1 MPPALPTGPVNAPS
15 PPHTPHS
22 SPPARWGREE
32 TLRGRAPRVAPSRV
46 EQPRGA
52 AGRARSAR
60 RGRQTTAASP
70 GEAREDRE
78 EHPRCPYPKK
88 PAPSPS
94 IHHPLPSVPAAP
106 RRAPRPRLLPG
117 AYILRPGPGPGPVP
131 VPGGFPG
138 GPPAAFSGTVGH
150 GSARAGAP
158 RVGAGRAAACEW
170 RRPRSAAPSG
180 AATRRGDGF
189 SPGGRAGGGG
199 GAKWLRCG
207 FAAASRRPETPP
219 HTKLPPR
226 PPGFGEAGGRR
237 WRSRGKPRCHAWGPG
252 GGCRPRGI
260 PQIVGIPPGA
270 WASPPDCKHCPQP
283 MSIPPAHGHPPSPCT
298 SPQLVGI
305 SPVP

>member
-1 MPPALPTGPVNAPS
+1 MPPALPTGPVNAAS
-15 PPHTPHS
+15 PPPAPHG

-60 RGRQTTAASP
+60 RGRQKTAASP

-78 EHPRCPYPKK
+78 EHPRCPYPKN
-88 PAPSPS
+88 PAPAPS
-94 IHHPLPSVPAAP
+94 IHHPLPPVPAAP

-117 AYILRPGPGPGPVP
+117 AYILRPGPGAGPVP

-138 GPPAAFSGTVGH
+138 GPPAVFSGTVGH
-150 GSARAGAP
+150 GSVRAGAP
-158 RVGAGRAAACEW
+158 RVGARRAAACEW

-189 SPGGRAGGGG
+189 SPGGRAGRRRRRKMAPVRLCRRLPAPRDPPSQSSPPA
-199 GAKWLRCG
+199 GA
-207 FAAASRRPETPP
+207 RRGRGKEVEEP
-219 HTKLPPR
+219 
-226 PPGFGEAGGRR
+226 GEAAV
-237 WRSRGKPRCHAWGPG
+237 PRVGTGEG

-260 PQIVGIPPGA
+260 PQIVGIPPGT
-270 WASPPDCKHCPQP
+270 WASPRGCEHPPQTLG
-283 MSIPPAHGHPPSPCT
+283 IPPRP
-298 SPQLVGI
+298 
-305 SPVP
+305 